1 MSRVAIAEGQYQEFR
16 RRLLLD
22 EPDIDERTLADTL
35 EGLTDLHEILA
46 AVIREALFDEA
57 LCSGL
62 KQRIDQM
69 EDRQRRLDNR
79 AAKRRQLVRDVMV
92 ENAIKKL
99 VDPEFTVSIRAGT
112 ASVVIVDEFAIPSK
126 FWEPREPRLDRQ
138 MVWNALKGGVDIPG
152 AMLSNPEPVMSV
164 RTR

>member
-1 MSRVAIAEGQYQEFR
+1 MNQLMFAEGQHQEFR

-22 EPDIDERTLADTL
+22 EPDLDERTLADTL

-46 AVIREALFDEA
+46 VVIREALFDEA

-79 AAKRRQLVRDVMV
+79 AAKRRQLVREVMV
-92 ENAIKKL
+92 ENDIKKL
-99 VDPEFTVSIRAGT
+99 ADPEFTVSIRAGT
-112 ASVVIVDEFAIPSK
+112 ASVVVIDELAIPSK
-126 FWEPREPRLDRQ
+126 FWEPREPRLDKQ
-138 MVWNALKGGVDIPG
+138 SVWNALKQGDQIPG
-152 AMLSNPEPVMSV
+152 VLLSNPEPVMSV

>member
-1 MSRVAIAEGQYQEFR
+1 MSSISLVASQHKEFR

-22 EPDIDERTLADTL
+22 DPDLDERTLADTL

-46 AVIREALFDEA
+46 AVIREVLFDEA

-69 EDRQRRLDNR
+69 EERQHRLDNQ
-79 AAKRRQLVRDVMV
+79 AAKRRQLVREVMV
-92 ENAIKKL
+92 ENDIKKL

-112 ASVVIVDEFAIPSK
+112 ASVVVVDEFAIPNK
-126 FWEPREPRLDRQ
+126 FWEPREPRLDKQR
-138 MVWNALKGGVDIPG
+138 VWNELKGGADIPG
-152 AMLSNPEPVMSV
+152 VMLSNPEPVMSV

>member
-1 MSRVAIAEGQYQEFR
+1 MGQLEFAESQYQEFR

-22 EPDIDERTLADTL
+22 EPDLDERTLADTL

-79 AAKRRQLVRDVMV
+79 AAKRRQLVREVMV
-92 ENAIKKL
+92 ENDIKKL
-99 VDPEFTVSIRAGT
+99 VDPEFTVSIRVGT
-112 ASVVIVDEFAIPSK
+112 ASVVIVDEIAIPAK
-126 FWEPREPRLDRQ
+126 FWEAREPRLDKQ
-138 MVWNALKGGVDIPG
+138 SIWNALKQGNAIPG
-152 AMLSNPEPVMSV
+152 VMLSNPEPVMSV